1 MPALKQLGMFEEK
14 AEISLISG
22 IYRVSG
28 FIGWNSSTASVVD
41 PSVFGAPE
49 LGASIRQYSHSRVSA
64 GNSFQDPL
72 WHQNL
77 RGLRPLSPPCG
88 QGPVDPTSADSAN
101 HRCWCFSSAVGGTRR
116 CGTHGSQ
123 GPTLFCKAHCSFLMS
138 SASQPRGPHSDK
150 IAIRL
155 LAL

>member
-1 MPALKQLGMFEEK
+1 MFEEK

-77 RGLRPLSPPCG
+77 RGLRPLRVH
-88 QGPVDPTSADSAN
+88 PVDRDLWIPHPRIQPTTGVGVFHLQLVELAGAELMDPKGQLCSA
-101 HRCWCFSSAVGGTRR
+101 RPIV
-116 CGTHGSQ
+116 
-123 GPTLFCKAHCSFLMS
+123 
-138 SASQPRGPHSDK
+138 ASLC
-150 IAIRL
+150 L
-155 LAL
+155 LPVSPEVPIQTK